1 MTSVHNSFNCLSN
14 SANNVSVVRNLALP
28 GHYPLL
34 TCFELLNA
42 MTDEAAAAA
51 VSEAASNPEP
61 TAAGATQA
69 AFPHPDAAKKVEE
82 AATKASADVEAKAL
96 PVRQWLEQHI
106 VPTIYQGMMAA
117 AKERPEDP
125 VEYLAAYLL
134 EHNPKKKQK
143 TGKEA
148 S

>member
-1 MTSVHNSFNCLSN
+1 MTEDAAAV
-14 SANNVSVVRNLALP
+14 
-28 GHYPLL
+28 
-34 TCFELLNA
+34 
-42 MTDEAAAAA
+42 AAAAT
-51 VSEAASNPEP
+51 EADG
-61 TAAGATQA
+61 TANAEGTAGATTQP

-82 AATKASADVEAKAL
+82 AATKASSDVEAKAL
-96 PVRQWLEQHI
+96 PVRQWLEQQI

-125 VEYLAAYLL
+125 VEFLAAYLL

-143 TGKEA
+143 TEKQA

>member
-1 MTSVHNSFNCLSN
+1 M
-14 SANNVSVVRNLALP
+14 P
-28 GHYPLL
+28 
-34 TCFELLNA
+34 E
-42 MTDEAAAAA
+42 DAAAAA
-51 VSEAASNPEP
+51 PAND
-61 TAAGATQA
+61 AGGTEGTVAGSAQP

-82 AATKASADVEAKAL
+82 AATKAAADVEAKAL
-96 PVRQWLEQHI
+96 PVRQWLEQNV

-125 VEYLAAYLL
+125 VEFLAAYLL

-143 TGKEA
+143 TGKDA